1 MSQSVSLSAP
11 RPAWTQRPD
20 WRVTL
25 PALVLLAGG
34 ALYIAGSE
42 SQRMAGLY
50 LLGGALG
57 LVLYHAAFGFASAW
71 RVFIAEGRGEGLR
84 AQMVMLALASVLFLP
99 LLAEGSFF
107 GQGLVGS
114 VAPFAPSVAVGAAL
128 FGVGM
133 QLAGGCASGTLYTVG
148 GGSTKMVFTLLFF
161 MVGSFLGAA
170 HLPWWFTVAWWPGEA
185 RPGGFSLLQEWGL
198 FPALAVQLA
207 VFAAIAGA
215 TLVIERRRRPAAAAA
230 AAGPAASLAQRL
242 VSGPW
247 PLIWGAV
254 GLALLNAVT
263 LVSAGHPWNIS
274 FGYTLWSGKLAAAL
288 GIDVGAFDFWTW
300 RYPARALAG
309 SVFAETTSVMNFGV
323 LAGAFLAA
331 GLAGRFNPAWR
342 LPWRHVL
349 AAALGGILMGY
360 GARIAFGCNVG
371 AFFSGIASGSL
382 HGWLWFLAALAG
394 SYLGTA
400 LRPLFG
406 LTGGFV
412 RRPAPQA
419 A

>member
-1 MSQSVSLSAP
+1 VAI
-11 RPAWTQRPD
+11 
-20 WRVTL
+20 
-25 PALVLLAGG
+25 PALLLLAGG
-34 ALYIAGSE
+34 ALYIAGSDGAGSE
-42 SQRMAGLY
+42 GQKMGGLY

-71 RVFIAEGRGEGLR
+71 RVFLAEGRGEGLR
-84 AQMVMLALASVLFLP
+84 AQMLMLGLASVIFLP
-99 LLAEGSFF
+99 LLAAGSFF
-107 GQGLVGS
+107 DQRLVGA
-114 VAPFAPSVAVGAAL
+114 VAPFAPSVAVGAAV
-128 FGVGM
+128 FGIGM

-161 MVGSFLGAA
+161 IVGSFLGAA
-170 HLPWWFTVAWWPGEA
+170 HLPWWFTVPWWPGAE
-185 RPGGFSLLQEWGL
+185 RPGSFSLLQEWGL
-198 FPALAVQLA
+198 GPALAAQLA
-207 VFAAIAGA
+207 VFAAVAGA
-215 TLVIERRRRPAAAAA
+215 TLLVERRAHPYAGARPLP
-230 AAGPAASLAQRL
+230 GGSLAQRL

-254 GLALLNAVT
+254 ALALLNAAT

-274 FGYTLWSGKLAAAL
+274 FGYTLWSGKLALAL
-288 GIDVGAFDFWTW
+288 GIDVSAFDFWTW

-323 LAGAFLAA
+323 LVGAFLAA

-342 LPWRHVL
+342 LPWRQVL
-349 AAALGGILMGY
+349 AAALGGLLMGY

-394 SYLGTA
+394 SYLGTS

-406 LTGGFV
+406 LAGGFAP
-412 RRPAPQA
+412 RPAPQVA
-419 A
+419 

>member
-1 MSQSVSLSAP
+1 MNQSVPLPS
-11 RPAWTQRPD
+11 QRPD
-20 WRVTL
+20 WRVAI

-34 ALYIAGSE
+34 ALYISGDSG
-42 SQRMAGLY
+42 QKMAGFY

-71 RVFIAEGRGEGLR
+71 RVFLAEGRGEGLR
-84 AQMVMLALASVLFLP
+84 AQMIMLALASVIFLP
-99 LLAEGSFF
+99 LLATGSFF

-114 VAPFAPSVAVGAAL
+114 VAPFAPSVAVGAAV

-170 HLPWWFTVAWWPGEA
+170 HLPWWFTVPWWPGGESL
-185 RPGGFSLLQEWGL
+185 GGISLLSAWGL
-198 FPALAVQLA
+198 WPALAAQLA

-215 TLVIERRRRPAAAAA
+215 TLIVERRRHPYPAARTQPT
-230 AAGPAASLAQRL
+230 GSLALRL

-254 GLALLNAVT
+254 GLALLNAAT

-274 FGYTLWSGKLAAAL
+274 FGYTLWSGKLAAVL
-288 GIDVGAFDFWTW
+288 GVDVAAFDFWTW

-309 SVFAETTSVMNFGV
+309 SVFAETTSVMNFG
-323 LAGAFLAA
+323 

-342 LPWRHVL
+342 LPWRQVV
-349 AAALGGILMGY
+349 AAALGGLLMGY

-394 SYLGTA
+394 SYLGTS

-406 LTGGFV
+406 LAGGFA
-412 RRPAPQA
+412 RRPAPQVA
-419 A
+419 